1 MMHISKISGFRSGVI
16 NALIDCVRMQRPIA
30 GPGLLITE
38 GPGGTVLS
46 LARRNSA
53 SGSADADPTPWAPA
67 ISGSTLTITDPIYL
81 RSPKYTIPATL
92 TYSLAASDGA
102 GDYYCGV
109 KISVLDG
116 TIDST
121 LLISKTLANVVY
133 TSHAA
138 ANADADYMRL
148 LVCIVTYDA
157 TAATFTLKLRCISSV
172 PELGLYAS

>member
-1 MMHISKISGFRSGVI
+1 MIFLQKISGFRSGVI
-16 NALIDCVRMQRPIA
+16 NALIDCVRMQCPVA
-30 GPGLLITE
+30 GPGMLLSE
-38 GPGGTVLS
+38 GPGGTVIS
-46 LARRNSA
+46 LARPSA
-53 SGSADADPTPWAPA
+53 SASQVSTPWAPS
-67 ISGSTLTITDPIYL
+67 ISDSTLTITDPIL
-81 RSPKYTIPATL
+81 FRSPKYTIPATL

-109 KISVLDG
+109 KISVIDG

-133 TSHAA
+133 TSLAA

-148 LVCIVTYDA
+148 LVCIVTYDS

-172 PELGLYAS
+172 PELGLYA